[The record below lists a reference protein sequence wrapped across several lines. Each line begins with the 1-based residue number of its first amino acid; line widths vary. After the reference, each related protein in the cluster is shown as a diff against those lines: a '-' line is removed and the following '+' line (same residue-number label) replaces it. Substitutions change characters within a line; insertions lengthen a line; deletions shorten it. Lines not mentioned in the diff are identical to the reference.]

1 MRISGHRW
9 FSQNKS
15 VPHDDTCLSI
25 EEFSGKLVFGLLV
38 KAIIASKGDTV
49 STTNPAENGDVSGG
63 SGSDS
68 AGSYDGSNIRHLK
81 GVEGIRTRP
90 AMYIGD
96 TGLGGLHHLV
106 YEVVDNS
113 IDEAVNGKAS
123 EILVQINL
131 DESVSIID
139 DGRGIP
145 VGKVSGE
152 DRSALEVVLTEIH
165 AGGKFDRS
173 SGYKTGTGG
182 LHGVGITAVNALS
195 SWLTAE
201 IRREGFLWTMD
212 FEKGRRTSELRQM
225 GRSETTGT
233 KLTFLP
239 DPTIFPETKFSL
251 DTLTRRMQELA
262 FLTPGVRITLRDERV
277 DRTETFQY
285 DQGLVE
291 FVKYLNRT
299 QTPIISDVIRITGE
313 VDNVV
318 VDIAVQQNDGYTENV
333 RAFANN
339 IYNSDGGTH
348 VSGFR
353 AALTRS
359 MNNYGKNQ
367 NLFKDM
373 TPSGEDFREGL
384 TAVISVRVPDPKF
397 EAQTKVKLTNTE
409 VEGIVQTVV
418 GEGLTKYL
426 EENPSAARKL
436 VAKAIN
442 AAEAREAARKSRDMV
457 RRKGAITTGG
467 LPEKL
472 RDCRS
477 RDLDSTELY
486 LVEGDSAGGSADT
499 GRDSSIQAILPLR
512 GKILNV
518 EKAQLVKV
526 LDNNE
531 ISNLFRAIG
540 LSPGAGDGMDISKR
554 RYGKII
560 VMTDADVDGSHI
572 RTLLLTFL
580 FRHMRELVDGGHI
593 YIAQPPLYRVVQKKK
608 IRYVQTHV
616 QMMTELISLGMDGAR
631 LIVKADGTTFEGET
645 LQRLVDMLTQ
655 MEQPLELLERRGID
669 MRYLQKQN
677 SEEKDRLPRY
687 RVLSGDSERW
697 FLTRDQADEHVKVLQ
712 EKFDAEHADT
722 EPTKTD
728 PEGNPIKPELQYQL
742 VDLHEIK
749 SLNEVFAQLKDF
761 GFYVTDFVPAGVRN
775 AEMILPFR
783 IEREDHVVQLA
794 SLRELLVEMR
804 KLGER
809 GLTLTRFKG
818 LGEMNSEEL
827 WDTSMDPEKRVLLQV
842 KSEDAAAA
850 DEIFRILMGDQV
862 EPRRDFIERHALD
875 VKELDI

>member
-1 MRISGHRW
+1 MKGNSVSETQSSG
-9 FSQNKS
+9 QY
-15 VPHDDTCLSI
+15 DQ
-25 EEFSGKLVFGLLV
+25 
-38 KAIIASKGDTV
+38 
-49 STTNPAENGDVSGG
+49 
-63 SGSDS
+63 SD
-68 AGSYDGSNIRHLK
+68 IRHLK

-113 IDEAVNGKAS
+113 IDEAVNGHAS
-123 EILVQINL
+123 EILVQINV
-131 DESVSIID
+131 DESVSVVD
-139 DGRGIP
+139 NGRGIP
-145 VGKVSGE
+145 IGIVKDDG
-152 DRSALEVVLTEIH
+152 RSALEVVLTEIH
-165 AGGKFDRS
+165 AGGKFDRK

-195 SWLTAE
+195 TWLTAE
-201 IRREGFLWTMD
+201 IRREGFVWVMD
-212 FEKGRRTSELRQM
+212 FEKGRRTSELRQL
-225 GRSETTGT
+225 GRADSTGT

-239 DPTIFPETKFSL
+239 DSTIFPETRFSL
-251 DTLTRRMQELA
+251 DTLQRRMQELA
-262 FLTPGVRITLRDERV
+262 FLTPGIRITLRDDRA
-277 DRTETFQY
+277 DRTESFY
-285 DQGLVE
+285 YEEGLIE
-291 FVKYLNRT
+291 FVRYLNRT

-313 VDNVV
+313 AEGVLVDVA
-318 VDIAVQQNDGYTENV
+318 IQQNDGYTENV

-339 IYNSDGGTH
+339 IFNSDGGTH

-359 MNNYGKNQ
+359 MNNYAKKE
-367 NLFKDM
+367 NLFKDLVP
-373 TPSGEDFREGL
+373 TGEDFREGL

-409 VEGIVQTVV
+409 VEGVVQTVV
-418 GEGLTKYL
+418 GEGLTRYL
-426 EENPSAARKL
+426 EENPSAAKKL
-436 VAKAIN
+436 IAKAIN

-477 RDLDSTELY
+477 RDLESTELY

-526 LDNNE
+526 LDNAE

-540 LSPGAGDGMDISKR
+540 LSPGAGGEEMDITKR

-580 FRHMRELVDGGHI
+580 FRHMRELVDGGHV

-608 IRYVQTHV
+608 IRYVQTHQ
-616 QMMTELISLGMDGAR
+616 QMMSELISLGQEGAR
-631 LIVKADGTTFEGET
+631 LIVKADQTSFEGEM
-645 LQRLVDMLTQ
+645 LQRLVNLVSQ

-669 MRYLQKQN
+669 MRYVQRQN
-677 SEEKDRLPRY
+677 SEERDRLPRY
-687 RVLSGDSERW
+687 RVLSGDSDRW
-697 FLTRDQADEHVKVLQ
+697 FHEREQAEEYLRTLQ
-712 EKFDAEHADT
+712 AKHDAEQAA
-722 EPTKTD
+722 KTPAAGD
-728 PEGNPIKPELQYQL
+728 KAEDESIRKELPYQL
-742 VDLHEIK
+742 VDLHEVK
-749 SLNEVFAQLKDF
+749 TLNDVFQQLKDY
-761 GFYVTDFVPAGVRN
+761 GFFVSDFVPAGMKN
-775 AEMILPFR
+775 AEPIYPFMID
-783 IEREDHVVQLA
+783 REDQRIQLS
-794 SLRELLVEMR
+794 SLRDLLVELR
-804 KLGER
+804 RLGEK

-818 LGEMNSEEL
+818 LGEMNSDEL

-842 KSEDAAAA
+842 GMDDAAVA
-850 DEIFRILMGDQV
+850 DEMFRVLMGDLV
-862 EPRRDFIERHALD
+862 EPRREFIEKHALD

>member
-1 MRISGHRW
+1 MSEPTPGE
-9 FSQNKS
+9 
-15 VPHDDTCLSI
+15 LY
-25 EEFSGKLVFGLLV
+25 
-38 KAIIASKGDTV
+38 
-49 STTNPAENGDVSGG
+49 
-63 SGSDS
+63 DS
-68 AGSYDGSNIRHLK
+68 SAIRHLK

-96 TGLGGLHHLV
+96 TTTAGLHHLV

-113 IDEAVNGKAS
+113 IDEAVNGHAT
-123 EILVQINL
+123 EILVQINV
-131 DESVSIID
+131 DESVSIVD
-139 DGRGIP
+139 NGRGIP
-145 VGKVSGE
+145 VGKVPGDE
-152 DRSALEVVLTEIH
+152 RVALEVVLTEIH
-165 AGGKFDRS
+165 AGGKFDRT

-195 SWLTAE
+195 AWLTAE
-201 IRREGFLWTMD
+201 IRREGFIWVMD
-212 FEKGRRTSELRQM
+212 FEKGLRTSELRQL
-225 GRSETTGT
+225 GRADATGT

-239 DPTIFPETKFSL
+239 DPSIFPDTKFSL
-251 DTLTRRMQELA
+251 DTLSRRMQELA
-262 FLTPGVRITLRDERV
+262 FLTPGIRLTLRDERV
-277 DRTETFQY
+277 DRTETFHY
-285 DQGLVE
+285 EHGLVE

-299 QTPIISDVIRITGE
+299 QTAIIPEVIRITGE
-313 VDNVV
+313 AESILVDVA
-318 VDIAVQQNDGYTENV
+318 IQQNDGYTENV

-339 IYNSDGGTH
+339 IFNNEGGTH

-359 MNNYGKNQ
+359 LNNYAKNG
-367 NLFKDM
+367 NLFKDLQP
-373 TPSGEDFREGL
+373 TGEDFREGL
-384 TAVISVRVPDPKF
+384 TAVVSVRIPEPKF
-397 EAQTKVKLTNTE
+397 QGQTKTKLGNPE
-409 VEGIVQTVV
+409 VEGVVQSIV

-426 EENPSAARKL
+426 EENPAVAKKL
-436 VAKAIN
+436 IAKAIN

-477 RDLDSTELY
+477 RDLESTELY

-518 EKAQLVKV
+518 EKAQLVKI
-526 LDNNE
+526 LDNTE

-540 LSPGAGDGMDISKR
+540 LSPDAGGEGIDVTKR

-580 FRHMRELVDGGHI
+580 FRHMRELVDGGHV

-608 IRYVQTHV
+608 TRYVQTHL
-616 QMMTELISLGMDGAR
+616 QMMTELISLGMEGAK
-631 LIVKADGTTFEGET
+631 LIVKADSTVFEGD
-645 LQRLVDMLTQ
+645 LLKRLVDLLTQ

-677 SEEKDRLPRY
+677 SEQKDRLPRY
-687 RVLSGDSERW
+687 RVLSGDTERW
-697 FLTRDQADEHVKVLQ
+697 FLERDAADEFVKSLQ
-712 EKFDAEHADT
+712 ARHEKDNPSAALPSGDT
-722 EPTKTD
+722 TAAVH
-728 PEGNPIKPELQYQL
+728 ELQYQL

-749 SLNEVFAQLKDF
+749 TLNEVFAQLKDY
-761 GFYVTDFVPAGVRN
+761 GFYVTDFVPAGIRN
-775 AEMILPFR
+775 AEMIFPFR
-783 IEREDHVVQLA
+783 IERDDQVVQVA
-794 SLRELLVEMR
+794 SLRELLVELR
-804 KLGER
+804 KLGEK

-842 KSEDAAAA
+842 AMNDAAAA
-850 DEIFRILMGDQV
+850 DEIFRVLMGDQV
-862 EPRRDFIERHALD
+862 EPRREFIEKHALD